1 LTIRVL
7 LADDHR
13 IVREGLKAILDRAPD
28 IEIIA
33 EATNGSDA
41 VAKVL
46 EYRPD
51 VAVMDLTMPEMGG
64 IEATGRIAAS
74 APETKVLVLSML
86 MDRSCVVESL
96 KSGAKGYLIKDCA
109 AEELVGAIR
118 AVAAGRPYLCDVI
131 TDLIIHDYSKSHP
144 DEPRAGSSVLTTR
157 ECEVLKL
164 ISDGKR
170 TKEIA
175 FILGVSIK
183 TVDAHRLNIMN
194 KLELHSIAE
203 LTKYALREGL
213 SST

>member
-28 IEIIA
+28 IEVVA
-33 EATNGSDA
+33 EAANGSDA

-46 EYRPD
+46 ECRPD

-64 IEATGRIAAS
+64 VEATGRIAES
-74 APETKVLVLSML
+74 APGTKVLVLSML

-96 KSGAKGYLIKDCA
+96 KSGAKGYLMKDCA

-131 TDLIIHDYSKSHP
+131 TDLIIQDYSKSHP
-144 DEPRAGSSVLTTR
+144 DEPRAGSTVLTTR
-157 ECEVLKL
+157 ESEVLKL

-203 LTKYALREGL
+203 LTKYALREGF